1 MLLPKFESF
10 TKLIVHVLSLFM
22 YSSFIIADSDPI
34 DIIKTY
40 IETSIA
46 LGGPTSSEIKKVIP
60 TLNATIPFL
69 SSGTAKI
76 MSYNL
81 KKCSITIKFAFSY
94 KPNPTKIYY
103 NWSIKIYSH
112 GVTSVKQL
120 IKHSKK
126 LEKKK
131 CNLGIISTRIQ
142 INQHLF
148 FFFNYNT
155 FSCSRL
161 ILVHLI

>member
-60 TLNATIPFL
+60 TLTATIPFL

-112 GVTSVKQL
+112 GVTSVTQL

-126 LEKKK
+126 LEKKNVILELLAQEFK
-131 CNLGIISTRIQ
+131 STNIY
-142 INQHLF
+142 F
-148 FFFNYNT
+148 FFF
-155 FSCSRL
+155 
-161 ILVHLI
+161 

>member
-1 MLLPKFESF
+1 
-10 TKLIVHVLSLFM
+10 M

-103 NWSIKIYSH
+103 NWSIKIHSH
-112 GVTSVKQL
+112 GVTSVTQL

-126 LEKKK
+126 LEKKNVILELLAQEFK
-131 CNLGIISTRIQ
+131 STNIY
-142 INQHLF
+142 F
-148 FFFNYNT
+148 FF
-155 FSCSRL
+155 L
-161 ILVHLI
+161 IIILFPVLV

>member
-1 MLLPKFESF
+1 
-10 TKLIVHVLSLFM
+10 M
-22 YSSFIIADSDPI
+22 YSSFVIADSDPI
-34 DIIKTY
+34 DIIKPY

-94 KPNPTKIYY
+94 KPNPTKISYK
-103 NWSIKIYSH
+103 WSIEIYSH

-120 IKHSKK
+120 IKHSKE
-126 LEKKK
+126 LEKKM
-131 CNLGIISTRIQ
+131 
-142 INQHLF
+142 
-148 FFFNYNT
+148 
-155 FSCSRL
+155 
-161 ILVHLI
+161 

>member
-1 MLLPKFESF
+1 
-10 TKLIVHVLSLFM
+10 M

-60 TLNATIPFL
+60 TLTATIPFL

-112 GVTSVKQL
+112 GVTSVTQL

-126 LEKKK
+126 LEKKNVILELLAQEFK
-131 CNLGIISTRIQ
+131 STNIY
-142 INQHLF
+142 F
-148 FFFNYNT
+148 FF
-155 FSCSRL
+155 L
-161 ILVHLI
+161 IIILFPVVV

>member
-1 MLLPKFESF
+1 
-10 TKLIVHVLSLFM
+10 M

-126 LEKKK
+126 LEKKNVILELLAQEFK
-131 CNLGIISTRIQ
+131 STNIY
-142 INQHLF
+142 F
-148 FFFNYNT
+148 FFW
-155 FSCSRL
+155 L
-161 ILVHLI
+161 

>member
-112 GVTSVKQL
+112 GVTSVTQL

-126 LEKKK
+126 LEKKNVILELLAQEFK
-131 CNLGIISTRIQ
+131 STNIY
-142 INQHLF
+142 F
-148 FFFNYNT
+148 FF
-155 FSCSRL
+155 L
-161 ILVHLI
+161 IIILFPVVV

>member
-60 TLNATIPFL
+60 TLNATTPFL

-103 NWSIKIYSH
+103 NWLIKIYSH
-112 GVTSVKQL
+112 GVTSVTQL

-126 LEKKK
+126 LEKKNVILELLAQEFK
-131 CNLGIISTRIQ
+131 STNIY
-142 INQHLF
+142 F
-148 FFFNYNT
+148 FF
-155 FSCSRL
+155 L
-161 ILVHLI
+161 IIILFPVVV

>member
-1 MLLPKFESF
+1 MLILLPKFESF
-10 TKLIVHVLSLFM
+10 MKLIVHVLSLFM

-112 GVTSVKQL
+112 GVTSVTQL

-126 LEKKK
+126 LEKKNVILELLAQEFK
-131 CNLGIISTRIQ
+131 STNIY
-142 INQHLF
+142 F
-148 FFFNYNT
+148 FF
-155 FSCSRL
+155 L
-161 ILVHLI
+161 IIILFPVVV

>member
-60 TLNATIPFL
+60 TLTATIPFL

-103 NWSIKIYSH
+103 NWSIKIHSH
-112 GVTSVKQL
+112 GVTSVTQL

-126 LEKKK
+126 LEKKNVILELLAQEFK
-131 CNLGIISTRIQ
+131 STNIY
-142 INQHLF
+142 F
-148 FFFNYNT
+148 FFF
-155 FSCSRL
+155 
-161 ILVHLI
+161 

>member
-126 LEKKK
+126 LEKKNVILELLAQEFK
-131 CNLGIISTRIQ
+131 STNIY
-142 INQHLF
+142 F
-148 FFFNYNT
+148 FF
-155 FSCSRL
+155 
-161 ILVHLI
+161 

>member
-10 TKLIVHVLSLFM
+10 MKLIVHVLSLFM

-46 LGGPTSSEIKKVIP
+46 LGGPTSSEIKKVTP

-112 GVTSVKQL
+112 GVTSVTQL

-126 LEKKK
+126 LEKKNVILELLAQEFK
-131 CNLGIISTRIQ
+131 STNI
-142 INQHLF
+142 F
-148 FFFNYNT
+148 FF
-155 FSCSRL
+155 L
-161 ILVHLI
+161 IIILFPVLV